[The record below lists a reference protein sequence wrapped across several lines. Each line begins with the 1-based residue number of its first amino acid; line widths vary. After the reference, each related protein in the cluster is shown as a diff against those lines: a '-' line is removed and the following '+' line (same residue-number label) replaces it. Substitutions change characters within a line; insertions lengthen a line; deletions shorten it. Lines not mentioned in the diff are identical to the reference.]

1 MYGWVVMCGKAEA
14 CKRKACKFSA
24 PARLSFLAHAVH
36 AELASY
42 CGRLKPGMFSAS
54 AAQERADTACQRRIE
69 AGMYTLDPNLATSDS
84 VTQSIAELVST
95 SLLDEHAMYVA
106 FVESSGNA
114 CKHKLRAATCSAQH
128 TPD

>member
-1 MYGWVVMCGKAEA
+1 
-14 CKRKACKFSA
+14 
-24 PARLSFLAHAVH
+24 
-36 AELASY
+36 
-42 CGRLKPGMFSAS
+42 
-54 AAQERADTACQRRIE
+54 
-69 AGMYTLDPNLATSDS
+69 MYTLDPNLATSDS

-106 FVESSGNA
+106 FIGSSSCA